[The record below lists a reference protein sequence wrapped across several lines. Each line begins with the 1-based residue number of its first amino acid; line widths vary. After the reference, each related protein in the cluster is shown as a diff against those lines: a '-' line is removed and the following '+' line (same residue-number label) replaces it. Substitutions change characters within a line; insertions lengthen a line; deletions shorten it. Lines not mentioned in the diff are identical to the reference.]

1 MNIARLHIPERLV
14 SAALL
19 YQSEAGNATAIQIL
33 KGEKLKEH
41 ISKYPGLL
49 ICVIGKVVFE
59 DEKGECKTLKTG
71 DYVDIEPE
79 IRHWVLATIDSQ
91 LVLIK

>member
-1 MNIARLHIPERLV
+1 
-14 SAALL
+14 
-19 YQSEAGNATAIQIL
+19 
-33 KGEKLKEH
+33 
-41 ISKYPGLL
+41 KYPGLL